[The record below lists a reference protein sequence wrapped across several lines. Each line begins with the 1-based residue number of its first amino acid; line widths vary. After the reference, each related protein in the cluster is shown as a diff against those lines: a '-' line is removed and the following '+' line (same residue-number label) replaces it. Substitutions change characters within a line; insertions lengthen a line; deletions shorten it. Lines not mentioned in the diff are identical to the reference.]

1 MRWYTAPYEKHVLSA
16 FAVQE
21 EEEFVKVL
29 EESGKSRLTTS
40 WFVILSVM
48 QHDTRVRS
56 GRIQGPENLGNS
68 S

>member
-16 FAVQE
+16 CAAQE
-21 EEEFVKVL
+21 EEGIVKVL

-40 WFVILSVM
+40 WFVILSVT

-56 GRIQGPENLGNS
+56 GQMQGSEELGNAG
-68 S
+68 